1 MKRYWD
7 VALGLGIV
15 AMFFVAC
22 SVPQSYK
29 TYAFVTSANG
39 ISAFL
44 VNTYTGALTEVSRSP
59 FTYGADPSPIAFDPS
74 GKFAY
79 VADNSSDSISFFTIN
94 AATGVLTATAGSPF
108 QLGHEIESIRVHPSG
123 NYVYAVNCY
132 EAGAEFRAT
141 VAAYTINAT
150 TGAMNEIAGSPYV
163 AGIWPHFIELDP
175 SGKFAYVTG
184 RDDDVVYAF
193 EVNEATGA
201 LTRVAGSP
209 FLGVGAVL
217 VAHPSGKFV
226 YLISSGSIKAYMI
239 DVSTG
244 ALARSGIFPFEY
256 VSTLAI
262 DPSGRFAYVMSSVPI
277 PSVLAKID
285 ADTGALTAVASLP
298 LPFDMNSWPRGIA
311 IEPSGKFA
319 YVRWANAANISAFA
333 IDPATGVLTEVA
345 GSPFAVSDQARTMVI
360 IRIAQ

>member
-1 MKRYWD
+1 
-7 VALGLGIV
+7 
-15 AMFFVAC
+15 MFFVAC

-123 NYVYAVNCY
+123 NYVYAVNRF
-132 EAGAEFRAT
+132 ESGAFPRAT

-150 TGAMNEIAGSPYV
+150 TGVMNEIAGSPYF
-163 AGIWPHFIELDP
+163 AGIWPHCIELDP

-184 RDDDVVYAF
+184 IDDDVVYAF
-193 EVNEATGA
+193 EINEATGA
-201 LTRVAGSP
+201 LTPAAGSP

-226 YLISSGSIKAYMI
+226 YLISNAAIKAYMI

-244 ALARSGIFPFEY
+244 ALARSDSFPIEY
-256 VSTLAI
+256 PSTLAI
-262 DPSGRFAYVMSSVPI
+262 DPSGRFAYVGSSVGI
-277 PSVLAKID
+277 LSVFAKID

-298 LPFDMNSWPRGIA
+298 FDLNNWPRCIR

-319 YVRWANAANISAFA
+319 YVIRDNAANISAFA